1 MKQVNPSD
9 LYEVRLISLF
19 GGLDVNYL
27 LDLYEPLVGARAVA
41 AYLTLSREKTGS
53 MSAQHELL
61 FVRLGLSAGEWYS
74 AVEALEAVGLVRTFT
89 KDGKGNT
96 GFVYC
101 LYAPKTPGEYFNNVL
116 FAGTLRK
123 TIGKDMCEVLADRYA
138 VQGLPTGY
146 DECTESFKDF
156 FAFDSSDLSYLD
168 SIIKTGSRLSGVA
181 QIGFDRNLFYEA
193 LRKHNNSF
201 SKSSFSE
208 EELGKIERVAT
219 LYDYDEATIAD
230 FVEDHYSFS
239 SAKDGRFDYPSFEA
253 DCSKSVGFAY
263 LHHGIEEKKSVVDS
277 DGDVSRM
284 LKKMEAVSP
293 IQYLREL
300 QHNNKPA
307 QADVELLNELTI
319 EMGLPNSV
327 TNVLITYVLSKNKNV
342 LSRKLTEKIA
352 ASLVR
357 GRIASALDAWNYLT
371 ETSVTKAKK
380 KQVVPSATPNA
391 PTSASSPSEETTAS
405 ASESMSDEEFQK
417 MIKELYEK

>member
-1 MKQVNPSD
+1 VKQVNPSD

-53 MSAQHELL
+53 MSAQHDLL

-74 AVEALEAVGLVRTFT
+74 AIEALEAVGLVRTFT
-89 KDGKGNT
+89 KEGKGNT

-138 VQGLPTGY
+138 VSSLPTGY

-168 SIIKTGSRLSGVA
+168 SIIKTGGRLSGVA
-181 QIGFDRNLFYEA
+181 QIGFDRNVFFEA

-201 SKSSFSE
+201 SRNSFSE
-208 EELGKIERVAT
+208 EELSKIERVAT
-219 LYDYDEATIAD
+219 LYDYDESTIAD
-230 FVEDHYSFS
+230 FVDDHYSFYG
-239 SAKDGRFDYPSFEA
+239 AKEGRFDYHSFEA
-253 DCSKSVGFAY
+253 ECSKSVGFAY
-263 LHHGIEEKKSVVDS
+263 LHKGIEQKKSVVDS
-277 DGDVSRM
+277 DGDVARI
-284 LKKMEAVSP
+284 LKKMESVSP

-307 QADVELLNELTI
+307 QADVELLNELTV

-327 TNVLITYVLSKNKNV
+327 TNALIAYVLTKNKNV

-357 GRIASALDAWNYLT
+357 ERIASALDAWNYLT
-371 ETSVTKAKK
+371 ETSVGKAKK
-380 KQVVPSATPNA
+380 KPTSSMPDATVSTPVASEEA
-391 PTSASSPSEETTAS
+391 PTKD
-405 ASESMSDEEFQK
+405 SESMSDEEFNK
-417 MIKELYEK
+417 MIKELYGK